1 MLQRIGVFDS
11 GIGGLTVLRELRRV
25 FPALDMVYLGDLARV
40 PYGGRSVETIT
51 RYARDDMR
59 FLLRF
64 GLDAVVVA
72 CGTVSSNSL
81 EPLRKEFPVPV
92 YGVIDS
98 AARLAEASADAG
110 AGGVIG
116 TRATVASGAYE
127 RALHALNPRLR
138 VISQACPLI
147 VPLVENGVAPDD
159 PVAEL
164 VCARYMEPFR
174 RERTDALILGC
185 THYPVYRSA
194 FQRLLP
200 QTRMIHVG
208 EALAEFLR
216 EEFGGCT
223 GGEGRTEYYVTER
236 SAAFD
241 ETVRIMDQTVDP
253 SSIRVET
260 DFLG

>member
-1 MLQRIGVFDS
+1 
-11 GIGGLTVLRELRRV
+11 
-25 FPALDMVYLGDLARV
+25 
-40 PYGGRSVETIT
+40 
-51 RYARDDMR
+51 MR
-59 FLLRF
+59 
-64 GLDAVVVA
+64 
-72 CGTVSSNSL
+72 
-81 EPLRKEFPVPV
+81 PV
-92 YGVIDS
+92 YGAIP
-98 AARLAEASADAG
+98 AG
-110 AGGVIG
+110 
-116 TRATVASGAYE
+116 
-127 RALHALNPRLR
+127 
-138 VISQACPLI
+138 
-147 VPLVENGVAPDD
+147 ENGRADSGLHPLPRVP
-159 PVAEL
+159 
-164 VCARYMEPFR
+164 R
-174 RERTDALILGC
+174 
-185 THYPVYRSA
+185 A

>member
-1 MLQRIGVFDS
+1 M
-11 GIGGLTVLRELRRV
+11 
-25 FPALDMVYLGDLARV
+25 
-40 PYGGRSVETIT
+40 
-51 RYARDDMR
+51 
-59 FLLRF
+59 
-64 GLDAVVVA
+64 
-72 CGTVSSNSL
+72 
-81 EPLRKEFPVPV
+81 
-92 YGVIDS
+92 
-98 AARLAEASADAG
+98 
-110 AGGVIG
+110 
-116 TRATVASGAYE
+116 
-127 RALHALNPRLR
+127 
-138 VISQACPLI
+138 
-147 VPLVENGVAPDD
+147 PLVENGVAPDD